1 MQTLTVSAPNPI
13 SIAATQPVAP
23 TVKQRTEMRICS
35 VYPVRKEAKRRHATI
50 VARPLNADGSRPF
63 PTHGLTCDTTY
74 IIEAAPRDGYSV
86 LAVFDA
92 LQPMTG
98 WSQDGP
104 KENTITPGH
113 IPVDVVASD
122 LVNSWASQTIVSKDG
137 YKPGIG
143 IIAGELPTE
152 AELAKLR
159 EQQRAFFEFL
169 VQDANDKFLLGETKN
184 ITNIHRNAAGW
195 LLGDAA
201 QQLAWFPKMEHRQVK
216 DCPRCAKQIL
226 SAALGCEHCSLDLVG
241 WYERYAHLTP
251 DSAVSRFLAQIPVK
265 VFEQLAPS
273 HEKITGPLLPSEMSA
288 AAKMEQAMTKN
299 KDARPVQK

>member
-1 MQTLTVSAPNPI
+1 MTASANPI

-35 VYPVRKEAKRRHATI
+35 VYPVRKTAKRRHATI
-50 VARPLNADGSRPF
+50 MARPLNRNGTAPF
-63 PTHGLTCDTTY
+63 PTHGLTCDTEY
-74 IIEAAPRDGYSV
+74 VIEAAPRDGYSV

-92 LQPMTG
+92 LQPITG

-104 KENTITPGH
+104 KENTFVPGH
-113 IPVDVVASD
+113 IPVDVVAND
-122 LVNSWASQTIVSKDG
+122 LVNEWASQTIASKEG

-143 IIAGELPTE
+143 LISGELPTDL
-152 AELAKLR
+152 ELVKLR

-184 ITNIHRNAAGW
+184 ITNIHRHSAHW
-195 LLGDAA
+195 LLGEAA
-201 QQLAWFPKMEHRQVK
+201 QQLPWYPKMEQRSVK

-241 WYERYAHLTP
+241 WYERYTHLTP
-251 DSAVSRFLAQIPVK
+251 DAAVSRFMAQIPVK
-265 VFEQLAPS
+265 TAGDSS
-273 HEKITGPLLPSEMSA
+273 HESQFAS
-288 AAKMEQAMTKN
+288 AMTKS
-299 KDARPVQK
+299 KEPRIAPPLKPSI